1 MARPDLE
8 ACQDAQT
15 VSRKQ
20 TVRAMGEAGMPI
32 EHLRMPLR
40 KFRKAAERM
49 KSGKEAGLK
58 KIRESAA
65 ADLRIPFIS
74 RVRRL

>member
-1 MARPDLE
+1 MAWPDLE

-49 KSGKEAGLK
+49 KSGKEAGL
-58 KIRESAA
+58 
-65 ADLRIPFIS
+65 
-74 RVRRL
+74 